1 MQPRE
6 RNMQPTHPDRRTTPL
21 RGSATRPPSL
31 SHNAPSSVCRDQNRE
46 TLSTINFNGH
56 TPQHVPLPSLVPS
69 LPRAVFSLFVYDS
82 PSEEDGGTD
91 QRGHGPAWVRAS
103 PYEPAFSLCAFGQM
117 GTGGFLFITF
127 PSRAERRVRVGFDVP
142 RMGRWSCFD

>member
-56 TPQHVPLPSLVPS
+56 TPQHAPLTPRS
-69 LPRAVFSLFVYDS
+69 LPARARAVSLFVDDS
-82 PSEEDGGTD
+82 PSEEDGGARTSVG
-91 QRGHGPAWVRAS
+91 QRG
-103 PYEPAFSLCAFGQM
+103 PYEPAFLFCAFGK
-117 GTGGFLFITF
+117 TGHGRLFVYYV
-127 PSRAERRVRVGFDVP
+127 SESGRATGRVGSMY
-142 RMGRWSCFD
+142 RG